1 MTTKTITTYDLI
13 IGLPIAAATGP
24 DAPATTATIKANF
37 AGAHTWTADDQ
48 PYSLVIDNVGVAA
61 QPVGALFD
69 YLLTM
74 SGEMPP
80 DRKML
85 FRSKEIGILG
95 IGMNTVDLLVTQS
108 GAPVESLTGSDTS
121 GVRRLLELSNPGNLY
136 TTAQLDDQLRAGTL
150 DTTISLQVWQ
160 REVMN
165 LIEATWGKYFKRFA
179 AVICTGGGSI
189 LLRDALLKRFNG
201 KSWAPDD
208 PVMSTARGLYKYA
221 LSKPN
226 AAATLAFDAGY
237 GAIKLWGSR
246 GGLLLQSAVATNGTR
261 ALGKVAGLKAVTRP
275 PHITNAL
282 GSFYVGKGA
291 HNFGRP
297 VQGMDFD
304 RLSGSPEIKAL
315 FHGALTQYLSL
326 SNGRGQ
332 G

>member
-1 MTTKTITTYDLI
+1 MTAKATTVYDLI

-24 DAPATTATIKANF
+24 DAPATTAAVKAAF
-37 AGAHTWTADDQ
+37 AGLHQWTADDL
-48 PYSLVIDNVGVAA
+48 PCTLAVGNVGVAA

-74 SGEMPP
+74 SGDMPA
-80 DRKML
+80 DRKL
-85 FRSKEIGILG
+85 IFRQKEIGILG

-108 GAPVESLTGSDTS
+108 GAPVESLTGADTV
-121 GVRRLLELSNPGNLY
+121 GVRRLLDLTNPGGLY

-150 DTTISLQVWQ
+150 DTSTSLPVWQ

-165 LIEATWGKYFKRFA
+165 LIETTWGKLFKRFA
-179 AVICTGGGSI
+179 AILCIGGGSI
-189 LLRDALLKRFNG
+189 LLRDALLRRFGG
-201 KSWAPDD
+201 KSWTPDD

-221 LSKPN
+221 LSKPS
-226 AAATLAFDAGY
+226 AADTIAFDAGY
-237 GAIKLWGSR
+237 GAIKLWSRR
-246 GGLLLQSAVATNGTR
+246 GGLLLQSAVAANGTK
-261 ALGKVAGLKAVTRP
+261 ALGKVAGLKAIARP
-275 PHITNAL
+275 PHIVNDR
-282 GSFYVGKGA
+282 GSFYVGRGA

-304 RLSGSPEIKAL
+304 RLIGSPEMLAL